1 VSDAAGHPGP
11 LLNDAPCGWLS
22 FVDDGTVRLCNDTL
36 LTLLGYERDAV
47 VGRHVESLFTVGS
60 RIFYQTH
67 LFPLLR
73 LHGHAQEIFLVLR
86 ARNGDEVA
94 VLTNAVRRERNS
106 EWVTDCVL
114 LHIVERRKFEDAL
127 IRAKREAEEARA
139 AAEASQRQLARAN
152 AVLENQTVELE
163 AQQQQLEE
171 QSAELEAQSEELRAA
186 NDQLIERTE
195 ELERA
200 RETAERANQ
209 AKSDFLATMSH
220 ELRTPLNAIAGY
232 VQLLELG
239 IHGPLTAEQREALE
253 RVHRSQR
260 HLLRLINDV
269 LNLARIEAGRLDYR
283 LEPVPL
289 CQLVDAVLPM
299 IEPQL
304 SAKSVA
310 WTVNVPVDL
319 VARADREKAEQV
331 LLNLLSNASKF
342 TPARGAVRVEG
353 ARESAE
359 SGRVVLRVIDTGVG
373 IPRARLADVFEPFV
387 QVDTSHARRKEGTGL
402 GLAISRDLAR
412 GMGGDLTAES
422 EENRGSTFTLSLPA
436 A

>member
-1 VSDAAGHPGP
+1 VS
-11 LLNDAPCGWLS
+11 
-22 FVDDGTVRLCNDTL
+22 
-36 LTLLGYERDAV
+36 
-47 VGRHVESLFTVGS
+47 
-60 RIFYQTH
+60 
-67 LFPLLR
+67 
-73 LHGHAQEIFLVLR
+73 
-86 ARNGDEVA
+86 
-94 VLTNAVRRERNS
+94 
-106 EWVTDCVL
+106 
-114 LHIVERRKFEDAL
+114 
-127 IRAKREAEEARA
+127 
-139 AAEASQRQLARAN
+139 
-152 AVLENQTVELE
+152 
-163 AQQQQLEE
+163 
-171 QSAELEAQSEELRAA
+171 
-186 NDQLIERTE
+186 
-195 ELERA
+195 
-200 RETAERANQ
+200 
-209 AKSDFLATMSH
+209 
-220 ELRTPLNAIAGY
+220 
-232 VQLLELG
+232 
-239 IHGPLTAEQREALE
+239 
-253 RVHRSQR
+253 
-260 HLLRLINDV
+260 
-269 LNLARIEAGRLDYR
+269 
-283 LEPVPL
+283 L

-342 TPARGAVRVEG
+342 TPARGTVRVEG